1 VATAPRSAEPARQL
15 WLDVDRPILTR
26 PRRPKPLGQ
35 DADRPHHSYQQM
47 ELRMAPA
54 PKNPKKIATPAA
66 TVTRVEPSVARPPS
80 PAPVVIAPS
89 SPAVSEPTQSFS
101 SWLFDQAKRPG
112 LIGELAKAAKLDRQ
126 FPKNGSVDDVR
137 ARFSAAGAD
146 GDAFMALEDAEN
158 EYDRL

>member
-1 VATAPRSAEPARQL
+1 
-15 WLDVDRPILTR
+15 
-26 PRRPKPLGQ
+26 
-35 DADRPHHSYQQM
+35 
-47 ELRMAPA
+47 MAAA
-54 PKNPKKIATPAA
+54 PKKPKKIATPAAA
-66 TVTRVEPSVARPPS
+66 TVTRVEPSVASLPPS
-80 PAPVVIAPS
+80 APVVIAPPP
-89 SPAVSEPTQSFS
+89 PAMSEPTQSFS